1 MRSVNIAELKN
12 KLSAYIRYAKA
23 GETIVVRDRNLP
35 VAKLTPFV
43 AEGASEEDLA
53 LVAAGHM
60 RLAESPLGIEYILSL
75 PPGIMSPEAEARCA
89 ATQAVFDD
97 REEGY

>member
-12 KLSAYIRYAKA
+12 KLSSYITYAKA
-23 GETIVVRDRNLP
+23 GETIVIRDRNLP
-35 VAKLTPFV
+35 VAKLIPFV
-43 AEGASEEDLA
+43 ADDASDEDLA

-60 RLAESPLGIEYILSL
+60 RLAESPVGIEYILSL
-75 PPGIMSPEAEARCA
+75 PQGIMSPEAEARCA
-89 ATQAVFDD
+89 ATQAVLAD